1 MATCLCLRVPRACS
15 SGVAPTVSTL
25 KWGCYE
31 GFTTLPLGTS
41 WQCGSYGGCSLH
53 PMCIPS
59 CGLDH
64 TPGPSGC
71 LSAAKPSPFPGSGYS
86 NLSFRTQALGT
97 QQTCVWGW
105 EVSEVARTFCA
116 ARSLSCLL
124 PFPLILPICP
134 SWLPSQRRRFPAWG
148 DVSHFITPCQVWGP
162 ISTLVFSPLHP
173 IQLHGHLFL
182 VALVVWDLLPTS
194 SKYPVRIVPI

>member
-25 KWGCYE
+25 KWGCYD
-31 GFTTLPLGTS
+31 GFTTLPLGTC
-41 WQCGSYGGCSLH
+41 WQCGSYRGCSLH

-97 QQTCVWGW
+97 PADMCLGLGSQWGGKDLLCCSLSILPTALPSDPPNLSQLTSQPEEEISSLRGCFSFHNSLPGMGSHFNSCFFPTSSYPVTW
-105 EVSEVARTFCA
+105 S
-116 ARSLSCLL
+116 SLSC
-124 PFPLILPICP
+124 
-134 SWLPSQRRRFPAWG
+134 
-148 DVSHFITPCQVWGP
+148 
-162 ISTLVFSPLHP
+162 SP
-173 IQLHGHLFL
+173 GCMR
-182 VALVVWDLLPTS
+182 S
-194 SKYPVRIVPI
+194 SANI